1 MLCGSCAAAAARD
14 AVRVRRCLCWGWC
27 GAAVCCC
34 MLCRAVRGSHGQAEE
49 LPSASAAYQPNSFV
63 YLFYPRADI
72 MAKAMASPAAFL
84 GKRRPSDISEQMNND
99 LAAAFDQ
106 SFKKIRIRAQDSPC
120 YFELPDAENSCP
132 QTSLPSS
139 AKVRRDDLT
148 TTLESEASAMNK
160 PAIQTS
166 YQFLEQQTRYLES
179 QLASLKASHQM
190 EMAQREAA
198 LTDLAASKLK
208 LIAEIQRLQ
217 SEKEASQQ
225 EGRLLKK
232 AVAIQDGRQRE
243 LLSQNAQLQDCLRLA
258 LEKIAAYEQVNRSL
272 QYEVNILRGGS
283 AVGGGSGFFPP
294 PPPPPD
300 VF

>member
-1 MLCGSCAAAAARD
+1 
-14 AVRVRRCLCWGWC
+14 
-27 GAAVCCC
+27 
-34 MLCRAVRGSHGQAEE
+34 
-49 LPSASAAYQPNSFV
+49 
-63 YLFYPRADI
+63 
-72 MAKAMASPAAFL
+72 MASPAPFL
-84 GKRRPSDISEQMNND
+84 GKRRPSDFGEQITSTAGND

-120 YFELPDAENSCP
+120 RFELPDAENSCP
-132 QTSLPSS
+132 QTSSSS
-139 AKVRRDDLT
+139 AKMRRDDLT
-148 TTLESEASAMNK
+148 TTLESEASATNK
-160 PAIQTS
+160 PAFQTS

-179 QLASLKASHQM
+179 QLASLKASHQV
-190 EMAQREAA
+190 EMTQREAA

-208 LIAEIQRLQ
+208 LIADIQRLQ

-283 AVGGGSGFFPP
+283 ALGGGSGFFPP